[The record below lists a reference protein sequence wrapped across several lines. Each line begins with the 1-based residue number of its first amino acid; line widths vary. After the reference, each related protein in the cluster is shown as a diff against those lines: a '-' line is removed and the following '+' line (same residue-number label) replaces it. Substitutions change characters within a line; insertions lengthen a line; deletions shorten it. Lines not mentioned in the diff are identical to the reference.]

1 MFPLVRPAIR
11 SRFIYI
17 IPDSLASMADL
28 PSPLIDILSTE
39 SFAEEHLPG
48 AVNICVYEVAFI
60 DKIRAAFPNPNT
72 PLTIYGLNDATHEA
86 ESAVEKLAAAGY
98 RQVQVLPGGLEGWK
112 AKGGKV
118 EPGARIPLPEGRFE
132 IDQAASVV
140 EWMGRNL
147 FNHHLGTV
155 RLGSG
160 SVLIK
165 NGQLAGGRL
174 SIDMTTLQCTDI
186 PDPVLNA
193 HLIAH
198 LKSDDFFSVDKYP
211 RADLALTDIIFQA
224 GVSPDKPNYQVA
236 GDFTLRGVTNRIDFP
251 VLLAR
256 KPDGSFTAQGVL
268 DIDRTLWEANYGSAK
283 LFGRLGQHL
292 VNDEVHLHLKVV
304 TKGKPA
310 A

>member
-1 MFPLVRPAIR
+1 MH
-11 SRFIYI
+11 SSFIQG
-17 IPDSLASMADL
+17 IPDTLASMADL

-60 DKIRAAFPNPNT
+60 DQIRAAFPNPNT

-86 ESAVEKLAAAGY
+86 QVAVEKLAAAGY
-98 RQVQVLPGGLEGWK
+98 RNVQVLADGLEGWK
-112 AKGGKV
+112 LSGGEIERGV
-118 EPGARIPLPEGRFE
+118 EVDLISGRYE
-132 IDQAASVV
+132 VDTTMSVV

-160 SVLIK
+160 GVLIK

-186 PDPVLNA
+186 PDPALNA

-211 RADLALTDIIFQA
+211 QADLELTDITFRA

-251 VLLAR
+251 ALVAR

-268 DIDRTLWEANYGSAK
+268 DIDRTLWGANYGSAK
-283 LFGRLGQHL
+283 RFGRLGQHL
-292 VNDEVHLHLKVV
+292 VNDEVLLHMKVV
-304 TKGKPA
+304 TKDKPA
-310 A
+310 M

>member
-1 MFPLVRPAIR
+1 
-11 SRFIYI
+11 
-17 IPDSLASMADL
+17 MAEL
-28 PSPLIDILSTE
+28 PSPLVDILSAE

-60 DKIRAAFPNPNT
+60 DKIRAAFPDPNSA
-72 PLTIYGLNDATHEA
+72 LTIYGLNDSTHEA
-86 ESAVEKLAAAGY
+86 ELAVEKLAAAGY
-98 RQVQVLPGGLEGWK
+98 LHVQISAGGLEGWK

-118 EPGARIPLPEGRFE
+118 ERGAPIQLPSGRFE

-160 SVLIK
+160 NVLIN

-174 SIDMTTLQCTDI
+174 SIDMTTLQCMDI
-186 PDPVLNA
+186 PDPALNA

-198 LKSDDFFSVDKYP
+198 LKNDDFFSVDKYP
-211 RADLALTDIIFQA
+211 RADLELTDITYRS
-224 GVSPDKPNYQVA
+224 GVSPDEPNYQVV
-236 GDFTLRGVTNRIDFP
+236 GDFTLRGVTKRINFP
-251 VLLAR
+251 ALVAR

-268 DIDRTLWEANYGSAK
+268 DIDRTLWGANYGSAK

-304 TKGKPA
+304 TKDKPSS
-310 A
+310 